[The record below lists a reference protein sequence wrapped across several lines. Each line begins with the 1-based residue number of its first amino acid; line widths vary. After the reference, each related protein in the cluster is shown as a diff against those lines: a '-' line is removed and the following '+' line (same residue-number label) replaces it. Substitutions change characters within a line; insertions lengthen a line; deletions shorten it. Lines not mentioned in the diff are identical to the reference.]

1 MRLTETLY
9 VTTRNEWRQWLKK
22 NHNTKKEVWLIYYK
36 KHTGK
41 KRIPYDEAVEEAL
54 CFGWIDSTVRR
65 IDDEKY
71 AQKYTP
77 RRAGSAWSKLN
88 IKRAKAM
95 IQQGRMAKAGLVLF
109 KEIEKNRKES
119 ARELAAKKKF
129 DVPADLKKA
138 LAKNKE
144 ALKNFNDFAPSYKK
158 LYVWWVLDAKKKETR
173 EKRIKRV
180 VSRAAQNMK
189 PGMM

>member
-1 MRLTETLY
+1 MY
-9 VTTRNEWRQWLKK
+9 VTNRNEWRQWLKK
-22 NHNTKKEVWLIYYK
+22 NHKVEQEVWLIYYK

-41 KRIPYDEAVEEAL
+41 KRIRYDDAVEEAL

-77 RRAGSAWSKLN
+77 RRAGSIWSKLN
-88 IKRAKAM
+88 IERAKKM
-95 IQQGRMAKAGLVLF
+95 IKQGRMTKAGLVLF
-109 KEIEKNRKES
+109 KEVEKSRKVN
-119 ARELAAKKKF
+119 ARERAAKKRF
-129 DVPADLKKA
+129 AVPADLKKA

-144 ALKNFNDFAPSYKK
+144 ALKNFNNFAPSYKK
-158 LYVWWVLDAKKKETR
+158 LYVWWILDAKKKETR
-173 EKRIKRV
+173 DERIKRV
-180 VSRAAQNMK
+180 VERAAQNMK